1 MIRSVFP
8 TLGLNHALVATA
20 VFFVALAL
28 WPWVVS
34 PPSAAL
40 TVPAANQT
48 AKPAMPAALP
58 PLASF
63 AAISERPLFSPSR
76 RPARAEAAAPV
87 NTALESRYRLIG
99 LVTTENARRAWIAEG
114 TRHFEIGEGDMLDG
128 WKIMRVERDRL
139 LLSSPAG
146 QATLTLR
153 RTSNDEK
160 PAK

>member
-1 MIRSVFP
+1 VIRGVIP
-8 TLGLNHALVATA
+8 TLGLNHALVAAA
-20 VFFVALAL
+20 VFLGALAL

-34 PPSAAL
+34 PPLAAL

-63 AAISERPLFSPSR
+63 VAVGDRPLFSPSR
-76 RPARAEAAAPV
+76 RPARAEAVAPV
-87 NTALESRYRLIG
+87 NTALENRYRLIG

-114 TRHFEIGEGDMLDG
+114 ARHFEIGEGDMLDG
-128 WKIMRVERDRL
+128 WKIVRVERDRL